1 MSRKLTRIAVLGVL
15 LCSVVAFAPRAQAA
29 ALHRGGRQQTW
40 QHTSVERIVLPVS
53 VCDARKAANPT
64 QANNPELCVII
75 HTAKWNDFQSTEGI
89 STQMLGIS
97 PDLVI
102 GGGGCAQGQQ
112 PYDDN
117 YTDPLS
123 SNIEMQVTFQWNNDC
138 KAPTIA
144 FKNCWINWLLGVKV
158 DESCT
163 TGNPTSTS
171 TQVMHLVHFNPYA
184 QPWLFA
190 GIWQKRTC
198 YSNATCDY
206 HTDLG

>member
-53 VCDARKAANPT
+53 V
-64 QANNPELCVII
+64 
-75 HTAKWNDFQSTEGI
+75 
-89 STQMLGIS
+89 
-97 PDLVI
+97 VI